1 MTALATAHVALIS
14 ALDAKREATRQ
25 ATPDPIAI
33 CRARWNL
40 SRANRQ
46 HRSSLDN
53 ILQALLPGATPEER
67 VRIEDMREDLMRQV
81 MVSTQ
86 HVQSWTPERIIAE
99 WPLFCAAS
107 AEYQAGLELRAE
119 VEKELIM
126 EMLTRR
132 ARTGF
137 GLDGTGSS

>member
-46 HRSSLDN
+46 HRSLLDN

>member
-40 SRANRQ
+40 SRVARG
-46 HRSSLDN
+46 HRSLLDN
-53 ILQALLPGATPEER
+53 ILQALLPGATQEELA
-67 VRIEDMREDLMRQV
+67 RIEALREDLMRQV

-86 HVQSWTPERIIAE
+86 HVQSWTPERIISE

-107 AEYQAGLELRAE
+107 AEYQAGVELRAE

-126 EMLTRR
+126 EMLMRR
-132 ARTGF
+132 VRPGSGLGCTG
-137 GLDGTGSS
+137 GS